1 MFVRIKIE
9 GFPHNK
15 CKLSITN
22 SSIHDESL
30 IQLCVEVDILN
41 EKGFN
46 VYLFI
51 IDLSRL

>member
-15 CKLSITN
+15 CKFGKQNLC
-22 SSIHDESL
+22 IHAESF
-30 IQLCVEVDILN
+30 IQLYVEVDILN

-46 VYLFI
+46 A
-51 IDLSRL
+51 